1 MFYIHDLGAPESWEV
16 ADLDESM
23 SRLMLSSSSSKKDS
37 SFSSFLN
44 TSVPASAFASALALS
59 SSLVLVGSGMISEDS
74 INQMD
79 QFLREALQNPREQ
92 LSSELPRSRLDHH
105 ETFTVNDDVDDD
117 DEMIELLSDVC
128 GPIPNRDATSKA
140 TNVET
145 KHFDELLGEARKK
158 LFTGSKFSSLTF
170 IVKLMHLK
178 VLNHW
183 SNKSF
188 DMLLEL
194 LSEIFPEG
202 TNLPSCTYDAKK
214 MLRDLGL
221 GYEKIHAC
229 KFDCALFWKENEF
242 LDKCPICD
250 EDRYKINDGK
260 GKKIPHKSLR
270 FFPLKPRLQRLF
282 MSRHTTSDMRWHKE
296 KRVDDGVLRHPADA
310 EAWKSFDRMYPSF
323 SSESRNV
330 RLGLSSDGFNPF
342 GNMSHSY
349 SMWPIILVPYNLP
362 PWKCMKEPFLMMSLL
377 IPGPHSPGK
386 EIDVYLRP
394 LINELK
400 ELWHDGIE
408 TYDVSIG
415 QYFKMHAAILWTIN
429 DFPAYGMLS
438 GWSTKGYMA
447 CPVCNVDTSSQSL
460 RSKICYMGHRHYIQ
474 TKHPWRKS
482 RLHDGKLEMNPA
494 PQSFSGDDILQQ
506 LENVDHVILGKTKDT
521 YKARLDLQDMKIRKE
536 LHLVLHGNKYLKPHA
551 CYTLTSMER
560 REFCA
565 FLKSIKFPDGYAAN
579 ISKRV
584 NGKILGLKSHDC
596 HVLLQRLLPIGIR
609 KFLRKDISTTLI
621 ELSCFFQK
629 LCAKS
634 LRIQDLEILEHDIV
648 LILCKLERIFPPAF
662 FDVMVHLL
670 VHLPH
675 EAKLAGLVGLRWMY
689 PIERILS
696 TYKSYVRNK
705 AYPEGSIAEAYIV
718 NESLTFCSQYLL
730 GIETKF
736 NRPDRNVDDLNDQ
749 SNGFSVFS
757 QRDCPFGSY
766 QQLEFSRAEIEKA
779 HCVLTKV
786 CTTSEHMEQL
796 EKETNDNLFQRQ
808 KQLFPKWFA
817 NHMKILRHQ
826 GSPEATDELY
836 SLASGPD
843 RRVSLYHSCVVN
855 GIRFHT
861 KDRDDRHTTQNSGV
875 LVLGDHYEDMIDF
888 YGVLL
893 NVVVLDYIFNNQVV
907 LFKCEWFDTDPNKKR
922 LQDDGVLRCINVDN
936 KWYEEDPYVLASQ
949 AQQIFYVNDP
959 KLGSSW
965 KVVQKVLHRH
975 IFDVPEQTTTNDS
988 ENDNEDPTIEEAYQE
1003 NDSTDIV
1010 WSVNQDCNVIQY
1022 QRPDGDPSYIDIENV
1037 VDHGRR
1043 FENDDLTAFINDQDE
1058 EDETLVDYCSEDNEN
1073 SDEEDHD
1080 SDSDSDS
1087 DS

>member
-1 MFYIHDLGAPESWEV
+1 MDKSWMNLCDRLSDEYATGVKTFLQV
-16 ADLDESM
+16 AKNHVDQNGKTRCPCKHCQNAFWKSIYDIETHLYKYGIATTYQRWIFHGEKVSVDYNERNDM
-23 SRLMLSSSSSKKDS
+23 SGPNRL
-37 SFSSFLN
+37 N
-44 TSVPASAFASALALS
+44 
-59 SSLVLVGSGMISEDS
+59 
-74 INQMD
+74 
-79 QFLREALQNPREQ
+79 
-92 LSSELPRSRLDHH
+92 HH
-105 ETFTVNDDVDDD
+105 ETFDVNDDVDDD

-128 GPIPNRDATSKA
+128 GPIPNRDATSET

-145 KHFDELLGEARKK
+145 KHFDELLGEAGKK

-214 MLRDLGL
+214 MLQDLGL

-282 MSRHTTSDMRWHKE
+282 MSRHTASDMRWHKE

-323 SSESRNV
+323 NSESRNV

-349 SMWPIILVPYNLP
+349 SMWPVILVPYNLP

-394 LINELK
+394 LIDELK

-460 RSKICYMGHRHYIQ
+460 RIKICYMGYHHYVP
-474 TKHPWRKS
+474 TNHPWPKS

-494 PQSFSGDDILQQ
+494 PQSFSGDDILKQ
-506 LENVDHVILGKTKDT
+506 LENVDHVILGKNPNKKDKKRKRVPSELNWTKRSIFFELEYWSKLSIRHILDVMHIEKNVCDNVMGTLLNIEGKTKDT

-560 REFCA
+560 REFC
-565 FLKSIKFPDGYAAN
+565 
-579 ISKRV
+579 V
-584 NGKILGLKSHDC
+584 
-596 HVLLQRLLPIGIR
+596 
-609 KFLRKDISTTLI
+609 
-621 ELSCFFQK
+621 FF
-629 LCAKS
+629 
-634 LRIQDLEILEHDIV
+634 
-648 LILCKLERIFPPAF
+648 
-662 FDVMVHLL
+662 
-670 VHLPH
+670 
-675 EAKLAGLVGLRWMY
+675 
-689 PIERILS
+689 
-696 TYKSYVRNK
+696 
-705 AYPEGSIAEAYIV
+705 
-718 NESLTFCSQYLL
+718 
-730 GIETKF
+730 
-736 NRPDRNVDDLNDQ
+736 
-749 SNGFSVFS
+749 
-757 QRDCPFGSY
+757 
-766 QQLEFSRAEIEKA
+766 
-779 HCVLTKV
+779 
-786 CTTSEHMEQL
+786 
-796 EKETNDNLFQRQ
+796 
-808 KQLFPKWFA
+808 
-817 NHMKILRHQ
+817 
-826 GSPEATDELY
+826 
-836 SLASGPD
+836 
-843 RRVSLYHSCVVN
+843 
-855 GIRFHT
+855 
-861 KDRDDRHTTQNSGV
+861 
-875 LVLGDHYEDMIDF
+875 
-888 YGVLL
+888 
-893 NVVVLDYIFNNQVV
+893 
-907 LFKCEWFDTDPNKKR
+907 
-922 LQDDGVLRCINVDN
+922 
-936 KWYEEDPYVLASQ
+936 
-949 AQQIFYVNDP
+949 
-959 KLGSSW
+959 
-965 KVVQKVLHRH
+965 
-975 IFDVPEQTTTNDS
+975 
-988 ENDNEDPTIEEAYQE
+988 
-1003 NDSTDIV
+1003 
-1010 WSVNQDCNVIQY
+1010 
-1022 QRPDGDPSYIDIENV
+1022 
-1037 VDHGRR
+1037 
-1043 FENDDLTAFINDQDE
+1043 
-1058 EDETLVDYCSEDNEN
+1058 
-1073 SDEEDHD
+1073 
-1080 SDSDSDS
+1080 
-1087 DS
+1087 

>member
-1 MFYIHDLGAPESWEV
+1 MFYIHNLGAPESCEV

-23 SRLMLSSSSSKKDS
+23 SRLMFSSSSSKKDS
-37 SFSSFLN
+37 SSSSFLN
-44 TSVPASAFASALALS
+44 ASVPASTFSSAPALLS
-59 SSLVLVGSGMISEDS
+59 LLVLVGSGMISEDS

-79 QFLREALQNPREQ
+79 QFLREALQNPRER
-92 LSSELPRSRLDHH
+92 LSSELPRSRLNHH
-105 ETFTVNDDVDDD
+105 ETFAVNDDVDDD

-128 GPIPNRDATSKA
+128 GPIPNRDATSET

-145 KHFDELLGEARKK
+145 KNFDELL
-158 LFTGSKFSSLTF
+158 
-170 IVKLMHLK
+170 
-178 VLNHW
+178 
-183 SNKSF
+183 
-188 DMLLEL
+188 
-194 LSEIFPEG
+194 G
-202 TNLPSCTYDAKK
+202 TNLPSCMYDAKK

-221 GYEKIHAC
+221 G
-229 KFDCALFWKENEF
+229 
-242 LDKCPICD
+242 
-250 EDRYKINDGK
+250 
-260 GKKIPHKSLR
+260 
-270 FFPLKPRLQRLF
+270 
-282 MSRHTTSDMRWHKE
+282 HTASDMRWHKE

-323 SSESRNV
+323 NSESRNV
-330 RLGLSSDGFNPF
+330 RL
-342 GNMSHSY
+342 
-349 SMWPIILVPYNLP
+349 
-362 PWKCMKEPFLMMSLL
+362 
-377 IPGPHSPGK
+377 GPHSPGK

-394 LINELK
+394 LIDELK

-415 QYFKMHAAILWTIN
+415 QYFKMYATILWTIN

-460 RSKICYMGHRHYIQ
+460 RSKICYMGHRRYMP
-474 TKHPWRKS
+474 TNHPWRKS
-482 RLHDGKLEMNPA
+482 RLHD
-494 PQSFSGDDILQQ
+494 
-506 LENVDHVILGKTKDT
+506 
-521 YKARLDLQDMKIRKE
+521 
-536 LHLVLHGNKYLKPHA
+536 
-551 CYTLTSMER
+551 
-560 REFCA
+560 
-565 FLKSIKFPDGYAAN
+565 
-579 ISKRV
+579 
-584 NGKILGLKSHDC
+584 
-596 HVLLQRLLPIGIR
+596 
-609 KFLRKDISTTLI
+609 
-621 ELSCFFQK
+621 
-629 LCAKS
+629 
-634 LRIQDLEILEHDIV
+634 EHDIV

-675 EAKLAGLVGLRWMY
+675 EAKLAGPVGLRWIY

-705 AYPEGSIAEAYIV
+705 AYPEGSIAEAYNV

-757 QRDCPFGSY
+757 QRARPFGSY
-766 QQLEFSRAEIEKA
+766 QQLEFSRAEIEKT
-779 HCVLTKV
+779 H
-786 CTTSEHMEQL
+786 
-796 EKETNDNLFQRQ
+796 
-808 KQLFPKWFA
+808 W
-817 NHMKILRHQ
+817 
-826 GSPEATDELY
+826 
-836 SLASGPD
+836 
-843 RRVSLYHSCVVN
+843 
-855 GIRFHT
+855 
-861 KDRDDRHTTQNSGV
+861 
-875 LVLGDHYEDMIDF
+875 
-888 YGVLL
+888 
-893 NVVVLDYIFNNQVV
+893 
-907 LFKCEWFDTDPNKKR
+907 
-922 LQDDGVLRCINVDN
+922 CINVDN

-1010 WSVNQDCNVIQY
+1010 WSVNQDCNVLQY
-1022 QRPDGDPSYIDIENV
+1022 QRVDGDPSYIDIENV

-1058 EDETLVDYCSEDNEN
+1058 EDETFVDYCSEDNEN

-1087 DS
+1087 DN

>member
-1 MFYIHDLGAPESWEV
+1 
-16 ADLDESM
+16 
-23 SRLMLSSSSSKKDS
+23 
-37 SFSSFLN
+37 
-44 TSVPASAFASALALS
+44 
-59 SSLVLVGSGMISEDS
+59 
-74 INQMD
+74 
-79 QFLREALQNPREQ
+79 
-92 LSSELPRSRLDHH
+92 
-105 ETFTVNDDVDDD
+105 
-117 DEMIELLSDVC
+117 
-128 GPIPNRDATSKA
+128 
-140 TNVET
+140 
-145 KHFDELLGEARKK
+145 
-158 LFTGSKFSSLTF
+158 
-170 IVKLMHLK
+170 
-178 VLNHW
+178 
-183 SNKSF
+183 
-188 DMLLEL
+188 
-194 LSEIFPEG
+194 
-202 TNLPSCTYDAKK
+202 
-214 MLRDLGL
+214 
-221 GYEKIHAC
+221 
-229 KFDCALFWKENEF
+229 
-242 LDKCPICD
+242 
-250 EDRYKINDGK
+250 
-260 GKKIPHKSLR
+260 
-270 FFPLKPRLQRLF
+270 
-282 MSRHTTSDMRWHKE
+282 MSRHTASDMRWHKE
-296 KRVDDGVLRHPADA
+296 KRVDDGVLRHPNV
-310 EAWKSFDRMYPSF
+310 PSF

-342 GNMSHSY
+342 
-349 SMWPIILVPYNLP
+349 
-362 PWKCMKEPFLMMSLL
+362 EPFLMMSLL

-394 LINELK
+394 LIDELK

-447 CPVCNVDTSSQSL
+447 CP
-460 RSKICYMGHRHYIQ
+460 
-474 TKHPWRKS
+474 
-482 RLHDGKLEMNPA
+482 
-494 PQSFSGDDILQQ
+494 
-506 LENVDHVILGKTKDT
+506 
-521 YKARLDLQDMKIRKE
+521 
-536 LHLVLHGNKYLKPHA
+536 
-551 CYTLTSMER
+551 
-560 REFCA
+560 
-565 FLKSIKFPDGYAAN
+565 
-579 ISKRV
+579 
-584 NGKILGLKSHDC
+584 
-596 HVLLQRLLPIGIR
+596 
-609 KFLRKDISTTLI
+609 
-621 ELSCFFQK
+621 
-629 LCAKS
+629 
-634 LRIQDLEILEHDIV
+634 
-648 LILCKLERIFPPAF
+648 LERIFPPL

-675 EAKLAGLVGLRWMY
+675 EAKLLDCLPR
-689 PIERILS
+689 RFNS
-696 TYKSYVRNK
+696 
-705 AYPEGSIAEAYIV
+705 EAYIV

-736 NRPDRNVDDLNDQ
+736 NRPDRNVDDLNDHQ
-749 SNGFSVFS
+749 MGFCFS
-757 QRDCPFGSY
+757 QRARPFGM
-766 QQLEFSRAEIEKA
+766 
-779 HCVLTKV
+779 

-907 LFKCEWFDTDPNKKR
+907 LFK

-965 KVVQKVLHRH
+965 KV
-975 IFDVPEQTTTNDS
+975 QTTTNDS

-1003 NDSTDIV
+1003 NDSSDIV
-1010 WSVNQDCNVIQY
+1010 WSRNQDCNVLQY
-1022 QRPDGDPSYIDIENV
+1022 QRADGDPSYIDIENV

-1043 FENDDLTAFINDQDE
+1043 FENDDLIAFINDQDE

-1087 DS
+1087 